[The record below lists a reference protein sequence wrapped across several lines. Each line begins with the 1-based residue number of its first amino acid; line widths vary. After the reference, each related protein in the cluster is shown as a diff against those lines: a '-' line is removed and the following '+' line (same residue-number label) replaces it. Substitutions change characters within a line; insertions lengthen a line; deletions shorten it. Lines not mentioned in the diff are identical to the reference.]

1 MAARSYLSFL
11 PIIAVI
17 SFLFSCKPSQKSV
30 TSYRYFDKNIDSLSK
45 VVLHMQEPRIQRH
58 DQLSIL
64 VSSATLNQE
73 QAQVFNL
80 LAGGGVGG
88 GAAAG
93 GAAGGGGGGMQGG
106 YFVDFDGYIRMP
118 IIGKMKAEGLTKTV
132 LADTI
137 AQRLQP
143 YVKNPVVNIRYA
155 NFRVMMMGEV
165 GDAGWQTFA
174 NEKATIVDAIGQ
186 AGGLNETAKRDSIL
200 LIRTQPDGTLETH
213 RINLNDAL
221 IFDSPYFQLQ
231 QNDIV
236 YVLPNDSKLILY
248 ERNNSPFFRDL
259 PVYLGL
265 ITSILA
271 FGTLI
276 ISLTR

>member
-1 MAARSYLSFL
+1 M
-11 PIIAVI
+11 AVI
-17 SFLFSCKPSQKSV
+17 ASLLFSCKPSQKSI
-30 TSYRYFDKNIDSLSK
+30 TAYRYFDKNIDSLSQ

-58 DQLSIL
+58 DQLSII

-80 LAGGGVGG
+80 LATGGGGGGV
-88 GAAAG
+88 AG
-93 GAAGGGGGGMQGG
+93 GAAGGGGAQGG

-143 YVKNPVVNIRYA
+143 YVKNPVVNIRYT

-165 GDAGWQTFA
+165 GEAGWQTFA

-186 AGGLNETAKRDSIL
+186 AGGLSETAKRDSIL

-213 RINLNDAL
+213 RVNLNDAL

>member
-1 MAARSYLSFL
+1 MFPRLSYSLFL
-11 PIIAVI
+11 LLTASV
-17 SFLFSCKPSQKSV
+17 LFSCKPSQKSI
-30 TSYRYFDKNIDSLSK
+30 TDYRYFDKNIDSLSH

-58 DQLSIL
+58 DQLSII

-80 LAGGGVGG
+80 LAAGGVGG

-93 GAAGGGGGGMQGG
+93 GGAAGGGGGGAMGG

-165 GDAGWQTFA
+165 GEAGWQTFA

-236 YVLPNDSKLILY
+236 YLLPNDSNLILY

>member
-1 MAARSYLSFL
+1 M
-11 PIIAVI
+11 AVI
-17 SFLFSCKPSQKSV
+17 TVLFSCKPSQKSI
-30 TSYRYFDKNIDSLSK
+30 TAYRYFDKNIDSLNNI
-45 VVLHMQEPRIQRH
+45 VLHMQEPRIQRH

-64 VSSATLNQE
+64 ISSATLNQE

-80 LAGGGVGG
+80 LAAGGVAGGAGG

-93 GAAGGGGGGMQGG
+93 GGGGGAQGG

-118 IIGKMKAEGLTKTV
+118 IIGKMRAEGLTKTV

-165 GDAGWQTFA
+165 GEAGWQSFA

-213 RINLNDAL
+213 RVNLNDAL

-236 YVLPNDSKLILY
+236 YVLPNDSKLIIY